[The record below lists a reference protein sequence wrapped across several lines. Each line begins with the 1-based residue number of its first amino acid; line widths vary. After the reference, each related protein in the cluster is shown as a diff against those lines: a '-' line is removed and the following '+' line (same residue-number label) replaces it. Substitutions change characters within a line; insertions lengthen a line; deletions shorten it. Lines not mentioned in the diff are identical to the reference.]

1 VRRYML
7 ASPKLVMGGQM
18 AYSDG
23 KGAIAC
29 VKKRNGLFWFPIAVG
44 FPCNAR
50 SRRNERNNVQR
61 RVRHLK
67 PSDCCVGF
75 GVDFVACRQGRV
87 SEGRLQI
94 GLATL
99 ADSTIH
105 SIVPYLESR
114 AGLTLVVTCL
124 NV

>member
-1 VRRYML
+1 M
-7 ASPKLVMGGQM
+7 
-18 AYSDG
+18 
-23 KGAIAC
+23 
-29 VKKRNGLFWFPIAVG
+29 
-44 FPCNAR
+44 
-50 SRRNERNNVQR
+50 
-61 RVRHLK
+61 RVRLLK

-87 SEGRLQI
+87 SEGRSQI

-114 AGLTLVVTCL
+114 AGLTLVVTAPL
-124 NV
+124 PTLSSVRGFISFVGK